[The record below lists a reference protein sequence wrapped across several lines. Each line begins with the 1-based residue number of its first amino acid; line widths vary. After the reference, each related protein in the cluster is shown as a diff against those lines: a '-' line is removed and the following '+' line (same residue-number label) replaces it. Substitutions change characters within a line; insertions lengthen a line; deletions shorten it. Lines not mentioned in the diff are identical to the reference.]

1 MIYERKPEL
10 TNQEASDMALCAM
23 AMREYIK
30 ELDTQRTVGIELRKI
45 GAAIMYIASVI
56 GMLRVLYSVTRTIL
70 GG

>member
-23 AMREYIK
+23 AMKEYIK
-30 ELDTQRTVGIELRKI
+30 ELDAKRTVDIELRKI
-45 GAAIMYIASVI
+45 VAAIIYIASVI
-56 GMLRVLYSVTRTIL
+56 GTLWILYSVTRTIL